1 MKNVRHVDI
10 VVVVLLLVVL
20 GCMLYMC
27 VTNKE
32 SFDAHGQT
40 KSAGAGANANSTA
53 CPGMNSGQGAV
64 PGPGANGRN
73 GRSPCENLSGESRIR
88 CEKDLA
94 LRQAGRP
101 MMTQASMMGPGMTTA
116 R

>member
-40 KSAGAGANANSTA
+40 TSAGAGANAR
-53 CPGMNSGQGAV
+53 
-64 PGPGANGRN
+64 RN
-73 GRSPCENLSGESRIR
+73 RNDRSPCENLSGESRIR

>member
-10 VVVVLLLVVL
+10 VVVVLLLVVF
-20 GCMLYMC
+20 GCMVYMC

-32 SFDAHGQT
+32 TFDAHGQT
-40 KSAGAGANANSTA
+40 SSAGAG
-53 CPGMNSGQGAV
+53 GGA
-64 PGPGANGRN
+64 GGGAGVIGAGGNNGRRN
-73 GRSPCENLSGESRIR
+73 RNDRSPCENLSGESRIR
-88 CEKDLA
+88 CEKDFA
-94 LRQAGRP
+94 LRQGRRP

>member
-27 VTNKE
+27 VTNRE
-32 SFDAHGQT
+32 TFDAHGQT
-40 KSAGAGANANSTA
+40 SSAGAGA
-53 CPGMNSGQGAV
+53 GA
-64 PGPGANGRN
+64 GGNNGRRN
-73 GRSPCENLSGESRIR
+73 RNDRSPCENLSGESRIR

-94 LRQAGRP
+94 LRQARTP
-101 MMTQASMMGPGMTTA
+101 MMTQASMMDPEMTTA